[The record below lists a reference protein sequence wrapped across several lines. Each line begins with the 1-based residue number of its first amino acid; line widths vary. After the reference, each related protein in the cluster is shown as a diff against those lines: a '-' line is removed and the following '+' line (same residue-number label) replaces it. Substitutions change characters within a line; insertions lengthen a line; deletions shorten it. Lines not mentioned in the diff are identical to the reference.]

1 MFGEIAVG
9 EWIMLFVR
17 WAHAIGAVAWIGG
30 SIFFAFILR
39 PVERANPDLVR
50 PVLQPLGSVYR
61 ELVDI
66 AVIAIIVS
74 GIILMFDRLTGGDA
88 SVQWFIVLAVKLAL
102 ALWMFYLVWRFRQS
116 DFDSTEKPS
125 GIAARMRRRLVRT
138 HRRRG
143 CRRARPRPAVTP
155 GPGTGGWVGRA
166 PPCGG
171 CGALRPADLQR
182 WAR

>member
-1 MFGEIAVG
+1 
-9 EWIMLFVR
+9 MLFVR

-30 SIFFAFILR
+30 SIFFVFILR

-66 AVIAIIVS
+66 AVIAIVVS

-102 ALWMFYLVWRFRQS
+102 ALWMFFLVWRFRQS

-125 GIAARMRRRLVRT
+125 GIAARMSWLIGYNAMVFIGVIVFLLAST
-138 HRRRG
+138 
-143 CRRARPRPAVTP
+143 
-155 GPGTGGWVGRA
+155 
-166 PPCGG
+166 
-171 CGALRPADLQR
+171 LRVLFESSISG
-182 WAR
+182 

>member
-1 MFGEIAVG
+1 
-9 EWIMLFVR
+9 MLFVR

-30 SIFFAFILR
+30 SIFFVFILR

-50 PVLQPLGSVYR
+50 PVLRPLGSVYR

-125 GIAARMRRRLVRT
+125 GIAARMSWLIGYNAMVFIGVIVFLLAST
-138 HRRRG
+138 
-143 CRRARPRPAVTP
+143 
-155 GPGTGGWVGRA
+155 
-166 PPCGG
+166 
-171 CGALRPADLQR
+171 LRVLFESSISG
-182 WAR
+182 